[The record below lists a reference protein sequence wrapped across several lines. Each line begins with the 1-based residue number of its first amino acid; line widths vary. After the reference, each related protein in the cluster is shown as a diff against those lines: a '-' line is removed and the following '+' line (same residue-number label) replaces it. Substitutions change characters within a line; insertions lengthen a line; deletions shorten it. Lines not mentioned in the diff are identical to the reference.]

1 MIPPKRVADRI
12 ARSVTKFQQVLQIA
26 KDRDV
31 NEADTVSIIKDMLA
45 EVFGYDKYMEV
56 TSELAIRGTYCDLAI
71 KVENK
76 IEFLIEAK
84 AIGTG
89 LKESHLRQAIDY
101 GANNGVPWVIL
112 TSGLLWQI
120 YKIRFEQPIGYDLV
134 CEFEFSLLDGKSE
147 EHQEKLF
154 IICKEGINKD
164 AREQFHEKTL
174 CLNRFIL
181 GALVLSEDIVSMI
194 RRELRKVSDGLLVT
208 HEDIIRV
215 LENEVIKR
223 DVIEGDEAQKAQGRV
238 KRFYRK
244 ASKDAGEESATETP
258 ASPSQPQDVSFSDQL
273 LKESKQSEPKTE

>member
-1 MIPPKRVADRI
+1 VIPPKRVADRI
-12 ARSVTKFQQVLQIA
+12 ARSVAKFQQVLQIA

-31 NEADTVSIIKDMLA
+31 NESDTVSIIKDMLA
-45 EVFGYDKYMEV
+45 ELFGYDKYLEV
-56 TSELAIRGTYCDLAI
+56 TSELAIRGTFCDLAI

-101 GANNGVPWVIL
+101 GANNGVQWVIL
-112 TSGLLWQI
+112 TNGLLWRI

-134 CEFEFSLLDGKSE
+134 CEFDFSLLDGKSE
-147 EHQEKLF
+147 EHQEKMF

-164 AREQFHEKTL
+164 ARGQFHEKTL

-181 GALVLSEDIVSMI
+181 GALVLSEEVVSVI
-194 RRELRKVSDGLLVT
+194 RRELRKVSDGLLLAP
-208 HEDIIRV
+208 EDIMHV
-215 LENEVIKR
+215 LENEVLKR
-223 DVIEGDEAQKAQGRV
+223 DVIEGDEAQKAQSRV

-244 ASKDAGEESATETP
+244 ASKQVEEESAPEHP
-258 ASPSQPQDVSFSDQL
+258 ALPAQPQPPSFSDQL
-273 LKESKQSEPKTE
+273 LKNSGQQEQKKE